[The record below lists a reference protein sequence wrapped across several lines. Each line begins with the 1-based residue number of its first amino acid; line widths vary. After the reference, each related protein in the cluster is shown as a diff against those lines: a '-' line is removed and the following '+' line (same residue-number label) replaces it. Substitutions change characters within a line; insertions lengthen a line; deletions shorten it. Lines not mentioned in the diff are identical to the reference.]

1 VAETRLLSSTKAPL
15 IARIRALGARPGD
28 DTGGRIVL
36 DGVRLI
42 EEALAADVPIEVC
55 VYDPAAA
62 RTSPRLRTLLS
73 ALGSRGVRLVPA
85 AARVVAAAGQ
95 VETSQGV
102 VAVAVP
108 PAASPAANLDHAAL
122 LLVVADGIQD
132 PGNLGTIVRVADAAA
147 ATAVA
152 VTGSAANLHHP
163 KTVRATMGSLF
174 HLPAFPMDRT
184 RLVAALRTR
193 GTRILVADQRGSTD
207 YRVADYAPPVALVL
221 GSEAHG
227 ADPEWHAA
235 AAESVRIP
243 IYGRA
248 ESLNVAMAA
257 ALLLYEARRA
267 PRPAEVGR

>member
-1 VAETRLLSSTKAPL
+1 VAEPRLLSSTKSPL
-15 IARIRALGARPGD
+15 IARIRALGARRGAD
-28 DTGGRIVL
+28 ARGRVVL

-42 EEALAADVPIEVC
+42 EDALAAGIPIEVC
-55 VYDPAAA
+55 VYDPAAM
-62 RTSPRLRTLLS
+62 RTSPRLS
-73 ALGSRGVRLVPA
+73 ALLGDLSSRGVRLVPA
-85 AARVVAAAGQ
+85 AARVVAAASQ
-95 VETSQGV
+95 VETSPGV

-108 PAASPAANLDHAAL
+108 PAVSPEAILSRAAL

-147 ATAVA
+147 ATAVV
-152 VTGSAANLHHP
+152 VTGSAANLHHS

-174 HLPAFPMDRT
+174 HLPTFRMDRAT
-184 RLVAALRTR
+184 LIATLRTHAAR
-193 GTRILVADQRGSTD
+193 VLVADPQGSTD
-207 YRVADYAPPVALVL
+207 YSVADYTPPVALVL

-227 ADPEWHAA
+227 PDPAWHDVAA
-235 AAESVRIP
+235 GRLRIP

-267 PRPAEVGR
+267 PRTAEVGR

>member
-1 VAETRLLSSTKAPL
+1 MAEPRLLSSTKSPL
-15 IARIRALGARPGD
+15 IVRIRALGARLGAD
-28 DTGGRIVL
+28 ARGRVVL

-42 EEALAADVPIEVC
+42 EEALAADVPIEVG
-55 VYDPAAA
+55 VYDPAEA
-62 RTSPRLRTLLS
+62 RTSPRLGTLLT
-73 ALGSRGVRLVPA
+73 ALRGRGVRLVPA

-102 VAVAVP
+102 VAVAAPRAVAP
-108 PAASPAANLDHAAL
+108 EAILSHDEL
-122 LLVVADGIQD
+122 LLVIADGIQD

-152 VTGSAANLHHP
+152 VTGAAANLHHP

-174 HLPAFPMDRT
+174 HVPAFQMDR
-184 RLVAALRTR
+184 AALIATLRTHAVR
-193 GTRILVADQRGSTD
+193 VLVADQRGSTD
-207 YRVADYAPPVALVL
+207 YGVADYTTPIALVL

-227 ADPEWHAA
+227 PDPAWYVVA
-235 AAESVRIP
+235 SGTLRIP

-267 PRPAEVGR
+267 PRTAEVGR